1 VFQGAVHL
9 VLRTRRA
16 LLIDDALQ
24 DPTFHLDPYV
34 ARARPRSVLCSPML
48 RHGELVGAILL
59 ENELVAGAFTPD
71 RVEFLQVIAGQAAI
85 SIENAG
91 LVQDLEQSLDAQV
104 ALTNAHARFVP
115 HQFLASLGRRNIQ
128 DVRLGDHASKSL
140 SVLFSDI
147 RGFTPLI
154 GSLTPRASID
164 FINAY
169 IGRMEPAILA
179 NGGFVDSYIGDAIM
193 ALFDGPPDD
202 AVAAGVSMLRA
213 LREFNT
219 ERSAAGQAPLSIG
232 VGINTGALM
241 LGTIGGPNRIKCGVI
256 GDPVNLA
263 ARIEGLT
270 KQLGVPLLIG
280 DETVSGL
287 TRPGAFLLRP
297 VGRVVLVGRSEPVVV
312 HEVFDADP
320 HSLRDAKAANLDRYT
335 RACAAFYAREWR
347 EARAGFEA
355 VLAACPED
363 SAARGYLRRCDALLA
378 DPPGTDWTGVL
389 QMERK

>member
-1 VFQGAVHL
+1 
-9 VLRTRRA
+9 
-16 LLIDDALQ
+16 
-24 DPTFHLDPYV
+24 
-34 ARARPRSVLCSPML
+34 
-48 RHGELVGAILL
+48 
-59 ENELVAGAFTPD
+59 
-71 RVEFLQVIAGQAAI
+71 
-85 SIENAG
+85 
-91 LVQDLEQSLDAQV
+91 
-104 ALTNAHARFVP
+104 
-115 HQFLASLGRRNIQ
+115 
-128 DVRLGDHASKSL
+128 
-140 SVLFSDI
+140 
-147 RGFTPLI
+147 
-154 GSLTPRASID
+154 
-164 FINAY
+164 
-169 IGRMEPAILA
+169 
-179 NGGFVDSYIGDAIM
+179 
-193 ALFDGPPDD
+193 
-202 AVAAGVSMLRA
+202 MLRA

-320 HSLRDAKAANLDRYT
+320 PPFRDAKAANLDRYT

-347 EARAGFEA
+347 EARTGFEA

-363 SAARGYLRRCDALLA
+363 SAARGYLQRCDALLA

-389 QMERK
+389 QMGRK